1 MRRKKGWQL
10 QNHIPIKIDKMSVCT
25 QKRLTW
31 LLKLMLSKLGSEQGQ
46 SILRKW
52 YAKGPSL
59 YRSALMNVLR
69 TTNQV
74 LYMTK
79 TASVAVLS
87 MVAVPIMQWL

>member
-1 MRRKKGWQL
+1 M
-10 QNHIPIKIDKMSVCT
+10 NVCT
-25 QKRLTW
+25 QRRLIW

-59 YRSALMNVLR
+59 SLSVLMNALK

-87 MVAVPIMQWL
+87 MVAVPTMQWL

>member
-1 MRRKKGWQL
+1 
-10 QNHIPIKIDKMSVCT
+10 MSVCI
-25 QKRLTW
+25 QKKLTW
-31 LLKLMLSKLGSEQGQ
+31 PIKLMLSKLGREQGQ

-59 YRSALMNVLR
+59 SLSALMNALK

-79 TASVAVLS
+79 TANVAVLS
-87 MVAVPIMQWL
+87 MVAVQTMQWL

>member
-1 MRRKKGWQL
+1 
-10 QNHIPIKIDKMSVCT
+10 MSVCT
-25 QKRLTW
+25 QRRLTW
-31 LLKLMLSKLGSEQGQ
+31 LLKLMLSKLGNEQGR

-59 YRSALMNVLR
+59 SLSALMNALR

-79 TASVAVLS
+79 TANVAVLS
-87 MVAVPIMQWL
+87 MVVVLTMQWL